1 MLMRRAQIEDF
12 NAIEQ
17 IIFEGKELL
26 AKQGVNQ
33 WQTGYP
39 NAESLMNDIVNGW
52 TVVLEEDGEILGTA
66 AVIDGLDTSYENLDG
81 QWLTD
86 GPYLSIHR
94 VAVSNRHHGRGLA
107 QKLFEGIFNTVKKM
121 ENVQSVRIDTN
132 PLNLGM
138 QHVIKKAGFVETG
151 RVVPIS
157 ATDSSNIVMNYAYE
171 RVIKQPMLIA

>member
-26 AKQGVNQ
+26 AQQGINQ

-39 NAESLMNDIVNGW
+39 NAESLMNDILNGW
-52 TVVLEEDGEILGTA
+52 TVVLEENGEILGTA
-66 AVIDGLDTSYENLDG
+66 AVIPGLDKSYENLDG
-81 QWLTD
+81 QWLSD

-94 VAVSNRHHGRGLA
+94 VAVSNHHHGRGLA
-107 QKLFEGIFNTVKKM
+107 QQLFENIFNAV
-121 ENVQSVRIDTN
+121 EQFSDVVSIRIDTN
-132 PLNLGM
+132 VANFGM
-138 QHVIKKAGFVETG
+138 QHVIKKSGFIETG

-157 ATDSSNIVMNYAYE
+157 AAENTNVAKNIAYE
-171 RVIKQPMLIA
+171 RLVKEPLLAV

>member
-26 AKQGVNQ
+26 AKQEINQ

-39 NAESLMNDIVNGW
+39 NAASLMNDIVNGW
-52 TVVLEEDGEILGTA
+52 TMVLEENGEILGTA
-66 AVIDGLDTSYENLDG
+66 AVIPGRDKSYENLDG

-107 QKLFEGIFNTVKKM
+107 QRLFEEIFMAVGRMNDI
-121 ENVQSVRIDTN
+121 QSIRIDTN
-132 PLNLGM
+132 PMNLGM
-138 QHVIKKAGFVETG
+138 QHIIKKVGFIETG
-151 RVVPIS
+151 LVVPIS
-157 ATDSSNIVMNYAYE
+157 APNATTSVRNFAYE
-171 RVIKQPMLIA
+171 RLIKEPMLMV